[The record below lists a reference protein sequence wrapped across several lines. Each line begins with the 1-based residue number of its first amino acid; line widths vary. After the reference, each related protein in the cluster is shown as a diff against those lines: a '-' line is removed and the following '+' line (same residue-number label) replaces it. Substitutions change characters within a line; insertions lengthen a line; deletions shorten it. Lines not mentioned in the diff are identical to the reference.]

1 MVAFRLS
8 LIVFFGNPVIKS
20 SAALNTTTAT
30 SHHLT
35 ALDGVRGLLALWV
48 YLGHVANSVGFHNY
62 LLAAHALAVDFFMI
76 MSGFLMVHT
85 WKANINNKQLS
96 RNTVLQ
102 FYVARFFR
110 IAPLYYFLLL
120 VCYLWLPTLSLM
132 HAAALT
138 AVPPPWAVNLIG
150 YAPSIGWN
158 FDSLRWLSFHLSFA
172 FGVVPD
178 MVSSTP
184 LPDWSLSLEM
194 QFYLVFPLLL
204 LLFTR
209 LPIIFLAVGAATL
222 AIASPLWFGHYLEAG
237 SLAHFGQPS
246 LLLYRLNAFV
256 AGMLIA
262 YFIKRL
268 RQPCRQGLDQQLLY
282 LIICMAVCIFPL
294 SKPVI
299 LGFCCLTLLIT
310 WRIPFASTLLSA
322 KWLRKLGDI
331 SYSVYLSHL
340 LIVIPVIYWLV
351 QQQDFMGLTTSSR
364 FIIATLVTAPVVLLV
379 SYLLFNVIE
388 RPGIV
393 LGRRILKNIR

>member
-1 MVAFRLS
+1 MRIFR
-8 LIVFFGNPVIKS
+8 NDAIKS
-20 SAALNTTTAT
+20 SAILNTTTSN
-30 SHHLT
+30 SHHLN

-62 LLAAHALAVDFFMI
+62 VLAAHALAVDFFMI
-76 MSGFLMVHT
+76 LSGFLMVHT

-110 IAPLYYFLLL
+110 IAPLYYLLLL
-120 VCYLWLPTLSLM
+120 VCYLLLPTLSFM
-132 HAAALT
+132 HAAALK

-150 YAPSIGWN
+150 YAPSIGWDFDN
-158 FDSLRWLSFHLSFA
+158 FRWLSFHLSFA

-204 LLFTR
+204 LLFAR
-209 LPIIFLAVGAATL
+209 LPIIFLAIGAAVL
-222 AIASPLWFGHYLEAG
+222 AIASPLWFGHYLEPG

-246 LLLYRLNAFV
+246 LLPYRLNAFV

-268 RQPCRQGLDQQLLY
+268 HQPRRQGLDQQALY

-299 LGFCCLTLLIT
+299 LGFCGLTLLIA

-322 KWLRKLGDI
+322 KWLRTLGDI

-351 QQQDFMGLTTSSR
+351 QQPDFMGLTTSGR
-364 FIIATLVTAPVVLLV
+364 FMIATLCTAPVVLLI

-388 RPGIV
+388 RPGIT
-393 LGRRILKNIR
+393 LGRRVIKNIR

>member
-1 MVAFRLS
+1 MRIFR
-8 LIVFFGNPVIKS
+8 NDAIKS
-20 SAALNTTTAT
+20 NATLNTIVPTNN
-30 SHHLT
+30 HLT

-48 YLGHVANSVGFHNY
+48 YLGHLANSVGFHNY
-62 LLAAHALAVDFFMI
+62 VLAAHALAVDFFMI
-76 MSGFLMVHT
+76 LSGFLMVHT
-85 WKANINNKQLS
+85 WKANVDNKQLS
-96 RNTVLQ
+96 PNTTLQ

-120 VCYLWLPTLSLM
+120 VCYLLLPTLSFM
-132 HAAALT
+132 HAAALK
-138 AVPPPWAVNLIG
+138 AVPPPWAVHLIG
-150 YAPSIGWN
+150 YGPSIDWS
-158 FDSLRWLSFHLSFA
+158 FDSFRWLSLHLSFA
-172 FGVVPD
+172 FGIVPD

-204 LLFTR
+204 LLFAR
-209 LPIIFLAVGAATL
+209 LPIILLAIGAAAL
-222 AIASPLWFGHYLEAG
+222 AIASPLWFGHYLKPG

-246 LLLYRLNAFV
+246 LLPYRLNAFV

-268 RQPCRQGLDQQLLY
+268 HQHHRQGLDQQLLY

-310 WRIPFASTLLSA
+310 WRIPIAATPLSA
-322 KWLRKLGDI
+322 KWLRTLGDI

-340 LIVIPVIYWLV
+340 LIVIPAIYWLV
-351 QQQDFMGLTTSSR
+351 QQKHFMGLTTSSR
-364 FIIATLVTAPVVLLV
+364 FMVATLITAPVVLLV
-379 SYLLFNVIE
+379 SYLLFNIIE
-388 RPGIV
+388 RPGIA
-393 LGRRILKNIR
+393 LGRRVIKNIQ